1 MVVIFL
7 GLNFVNVEVFP
18 HCNGAILTV
27 AYSTQNF
34 LRNIFSIKMFSSL
47 KSIFVYS
54 SEGAILVT

>member
-7 GLNFVNVEVFP
+7 GLTFVNVEVFP
-18 HCNGAILTV
+18 HCNQAILTV

-34 LRNIFSIKMFSSL
+34 LRNIFSIRMFSL